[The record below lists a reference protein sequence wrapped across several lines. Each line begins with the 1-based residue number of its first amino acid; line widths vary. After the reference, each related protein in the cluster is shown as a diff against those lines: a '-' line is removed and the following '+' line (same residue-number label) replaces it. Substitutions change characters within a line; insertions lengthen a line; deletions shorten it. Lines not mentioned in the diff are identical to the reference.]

1 MSTPLTLGYL
11 PAARPAPM
19 VSKNIIELG
28 FSTISEKSLMFD
40 KAPYAGA
47 PVRDEKRQKVDG
59 NQITMN

>member
-1 MSTPLTLGYL
+1 
-11 PAARPAPM
+11 M

-28 FSTISEKSLMFD
+28 FSTISQKSLMFD

-47 PVRDEKRQKVDG
+47 LVRDEKRQKVDG